1 MPGVQGGRCA
11 CKRSLSCTDIGASA
25 HARYELYK
33 RATTVGG
40 FGVFFFFRAFFF
52 GAVPPSAGADC
63 EANISAR
70 AAAMAAARR
79 EKKSSLAR

>member
-1 MPGVQGGRCA
+1 MRFCA
-11 CKRSLSCTDIGASA
+11 CII
-25 HARYELYK
+25 ARIWNSDSE